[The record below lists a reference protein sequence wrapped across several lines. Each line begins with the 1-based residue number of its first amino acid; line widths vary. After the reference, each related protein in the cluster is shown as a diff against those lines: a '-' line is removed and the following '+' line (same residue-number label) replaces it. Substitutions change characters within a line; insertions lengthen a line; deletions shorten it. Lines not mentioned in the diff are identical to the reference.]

1 MAAIET
7 EGLTRLFGD
16 RRAVDGVSMTV
27 PDHSVYGVLG
37 RNGAGKTTTMKML
50 TGLLRPSSGVA
61 RVCGVDVVKGDIGIV
76 DRLGGCI
83 DDHVCVRA
91 GDVLPERG
99 LAHSDNGNP

>member
-61 RVCGVDVVKGDIGIV
+61 RVCGVD
-76 DRLGGCI
+76 
-83 DDHVCVRA
+83 
-91 GDVLPERG
+91 
-99 LAHSDNGNP
+99 